1 MSDNMPRVLLAALP
15 ASDQIR
21 RKAAEVLQ
29 RDEYRPDST
38 TGEVSESLFLKF
50 IRMVLEA
57 IQGMADSLSFLP
69 DWLRYP
75 VIVALI
81 ALLLYVG
88 YRIIRGIAGA
98 ARMPERSI
106 STRTR
111 QATAKSPDEYETLAA
126 DAMREGR
133 VIEAVRLLFRAG
145 LLRIEQAEK
154 RPLRPGITNREL
166 LRKYRAT
173 PIQEPLRE
181 MVETIDVKWYGGRPA
196 SSDDF
201 DRCQAAYGVLR
212 EAIASRTPAPTALS
226 NAEAGAK
233 DR

>member
-1 MSDNMPRVLLAALP
+1 MTSRPATLP
-15 ASDQIR
+15 AADEIR

-29 RDEYRPDST
+29 REEYRADTST
-38 TGEVSESLFLKF
+38 GDGSESLVLKF
-50 IRMVLEA
+50 IRWLLES
-57 IQGMADSLSFLP
+57 IGWLGDSLSFLP
-69 DWLRYP
+69 AVVRYP
-75 VIVALI
+75 IIAGLI

-88 YRIIRGIAGA
+88 YRMIRGIAGA
-98 ARMPERSI
+98 ARLPERSL

-111 QATAKSPDEYETLAA
+111 SATTKSPEEYEALAD
-126 DAMREGR
+126 DAMREGG

-166 LRKYRAT
+166 LRRYRAT

-181 MVETIDVKWYGGRPA
+181 MVETIDMKWYGGRPA

-201 DRCQAAYGVLR
+201 ARTQAAYALLR
-212 EAIASRTPAPTALS
+212 DAIASRVPSTAPPPNDQQDLRS
-226 NAEAGAK
+226 QI
-233 DR
+233 